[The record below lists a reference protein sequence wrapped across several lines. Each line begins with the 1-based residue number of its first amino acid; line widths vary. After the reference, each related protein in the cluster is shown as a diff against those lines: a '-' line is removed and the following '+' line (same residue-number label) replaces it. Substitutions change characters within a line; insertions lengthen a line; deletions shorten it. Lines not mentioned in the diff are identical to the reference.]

1 MDIWVNKCNEE
12 EPSDDFKEAFVFSID
27 HEKKATIFSSI
38 KDVWRRLSI
47 NPISSIYE
55 DLSIIALSVF
65 AVDKRVS
72 RWFTDDKWTREFR
85 ISIPVLNYEKWSGTT
100 KLWNET
106 LSFLTGDIWDV
117 NFRKTNKI
125 YGKYSKRTRNKL
137 DISKCTAVSLFS
149 GGLDSFC
156 GAIKVLS
163 EGESVCFVGHN
174 EYPKLAEK
182 QEKLKNSMQEA
193 YPNQNIEFI
202 GFTANS
208 RAPYR
213 NGKKLKGSE
222 NTSRGRSLLFLCIGV
237 SIAGII
243 GDSIP
248 VYIPENGFIGLNIPL
263 TNSRKGTCSTRTTHP
278 FFIKKYNEILKSVG
292 IKNYISN
299 FFAYKTKREIVNLV
313 EDNNVFKR
321 GVGLTISCSHP
332 CLPRWNREGDKTYPR
347 NCGYCYP
354 CLIRK
359 SSLIGLNVDEIY
371 SIEDSLSLEFLTNNA
386 SHKVKMNDAIA
397 VINSLYRY
405 NNLDEN
411 ELKRL
416 IKCTGPLTIEEID
429 KFLIVYK
436 KTMKDIAEMISENEE
451 IQQYVGIGSYE

>member
-1 MDIWVNKCNEE
+1 MDIWIKKCNDE
-12 EPSDDFKEAFVFSID
+12 EPNNEFKDAFVFSID
-27 HEKKATIFSSI
+27 HEKKATIFSSV
-38 KDVWRRLSI
+38 KDIWRRLSV
-47 NPISSIYE
+47 NPISSIHE

-65 AVDKRVS
+65 SIDKRVS
-72 RWFTDDKWTREFR
+72 RWFTEDKWTRELR
-85 ISIPVLNYEKWSGTT
+85 VSIPVINYEKWNCTA

-117 NFRKTNKI
+117 NFRETTKVYGSYSQRTKGKI
-125 YGKYSKRTRNKL
+125 N
-137 DISKCTAVSLFS
+137 ISDCTAVSLFS

-156 GAIKVLS
+156 GAIKLVS

-182 QEKLKNSMQEA
+182 QEILKNSMKEL
-193 YPNQNIEFI
+193 YPNQHMEFL

-213 NGKKLKGSE
+213 NDEILKGSE
-222 NTSRGRSLLFLCIGV
+222 NTSRGRSLLFLSVAV

-278 FFIKKYNEILKSVG
+278 FFLRKFNEILNVVG
-292 IKNYISN
+292 INNNIIN
-299 FFAYKTKREIVNLV
+299 FFAYKTKREIVNIV
-313 EDNNVFKR
+313 KDNEIFKK
-321 GVGLTISCSHP
+321 GAGLTISCSHP
-332 CLPRWNREGDKTYPR
+332 CLPRWNQEGDKTYPR

-359 SSLIGLNVDEIY
+359 SSLIGLSIQEKY
-371 SIEDSLSLEFLTNNA
+371 TIEDSLSLEFLTKSDSN
-386 SHKVKMNDAIA
+386 KVKNNDGIA
-397 VINSLYRY
+397 VMNSVFRY
-405 NNLDEN
+405 NNLDDN

-416 IKCTGPLTIEEID
+416 IRCTGPLTTEEVD
-429 KFLIVYK
+429 KFLVVYK
-436 KTMKDIAEMISENEE
+436 ETMKDIIEMVGANE
-451 IQQYVGIGSYE
+451 QLKQYMGVSTNE